1 MLDKTDGHQDI
12 EAVLFQYLETRFP
25 ALAPFKPDT
34 PLLEGNAID
43 SLGVLDLMSFLGET
57 FGVTLEDSDFDPD
70 NLGTPDRLVA
80 FIERKR
86 R

>member
-1 MLDKTDGHQDI
+1 MLAKTGRSEI

-25 ALAPFKPDT
+25 ALAPFRSDT
-34 PLLEGNAID
+34 PLLEDNAID
-43 SLGVLDLMSFLGET
+43 SLGVLDLMAFLGES
-57 FGVTLEDSDFDPD
+57 FGVTLEDSDFDIE
-70 NLGTPDRLVA
+70 NLGTPDRLIA